1 MAMDRASCLASLD
14 SEIAILEQ
22 GVVSARRRR
31 NRKLAV
37 QALPAEVLTM
47 IIAEAQD
54 GWAPRQRSRV
64 LGGTRMDRYDLGWMC
79 LQHVCSMWSEVR
91 L

>member
-54 GWAPRQRSRV
+54 GWAPRRESMTLDGVRTH
-64 LGGTRMDRYDLGWMC
+64 LYDRGWMC
-79 LQHVCSMWSEVR
+79 LPHVCSLWNEVR
-91 L
+91 